1 MLKGLAFRLGFIL
14 CMAVSVRLVA
24 SLFAPAHPAPK
35 LVALNDG
42 SGGTFMVPAALAR
55 AERGGEPVTSE
66 KMRMAIE
73 RVRRRNGGTMSG
85 ARLVFGSG
93 YPDPVVTTPA
103 ELAQARADLRAL
115 ERSIERQT
123 RIIEREERE
132 AENAPNPGVSFEPG
146 KPMIDPTPRS

>member
-14 CMAVSVRLVA
+14 TMAVVIRVGAGLLS
-24 SLFAPAHPAPK
+24 PNHPEPK

-42 SGGTFMVPAALAR
+42 AGGTFMVPANLALP
-55 AERGGEPVTSE
+55 EGGESVTSE

-93 YPDPVVTTPA
+93 GPNPVVTTTS
-103 ELAQARADLRAL
+103 ELAQARADLR
-115 ERSIERQT
+115 SIESSIDRQI
-123 RIIEREERE
+123 RIVEREERE
-132 AENAPNPGVSFEPG
+132 ERENPQPEVSFEPG